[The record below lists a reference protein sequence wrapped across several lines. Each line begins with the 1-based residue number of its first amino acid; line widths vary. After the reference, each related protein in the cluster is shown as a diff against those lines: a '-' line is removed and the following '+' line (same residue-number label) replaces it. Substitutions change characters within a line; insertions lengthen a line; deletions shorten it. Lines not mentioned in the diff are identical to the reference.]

1 MCTQT
6 ERAHSQ
12 PQLGQAF
19 NSAASLLSPLFNCCQ
34 VGQRLLVPTHVFGD
48 EAVACDRQARPCA
61 GQRCSLCGDLV
72 GLGLISGAAPT
83 ACKFATRQSCVRSD
97 HGWPCHNC
105 NAVYV
110 HQAPSNFVFDGIVR
124 RRTRG
129 RASCVDARVCV
140 KVRSESSTPSVV
152 ALRLGYG
159 LRWLYEVAL

>member
-1 MCTQT
+1 MLTVRCSSFEGGTRQCHVDSTRLSALHRGLSLLLATMCTQT

-72 GLGLISGAAPT
+72 GLGLISGLLPLHASLPPVSRVSGLTTVGHAITATQCTFTRRPPT
-83 ACKFATRQSCVRSD
+83 
-97 HGWPCHNC
+97 
-105 NAVYV
+105 
-110 HQAPSNFVFDGIVR
+110 
-124 RRTRG
+124 
-129 RASCVDARVCV
+129 
-140 KVRSESSTPSVV
+140 SSLTVS
-152 ALRLGYG
+152 
-159 LRWLYEVAL
+159 